1 MANTRLYLI
10 AAIPTD
16 TQCTGYL
23 KLGKESFD
31 VAAPYL
37 LKDAPSAGLYTFIR
51 EADLTNAIMD
61 MKIDYGTVALFFKNT
76 KTSEVMCIHG
86 GVDDVS
92 GHLFHPDFALS
103 MHNHELWKLQKAIRE
118 SGDVTIELRH
128 QGLSGIRKSFRRPVQ
143 RRVVPRLV
151 IPTDSDNMK
160 QIIRWRMN
168 NVAGTDQD
176 IILVRSKLFFLVAM
190 SDHGRVYEVMPD
202 GGVHTTGDRP
212 LGSLHSETLG
222 RGETH
227 FNPTRQ
233 NNIGYGGRF
242 PDIGQVVIV
251 PTDDANP
258 IDATEQEARRL
269 RARVAMEQFSA
280 GQLTDHGIAARI
292 DEIGAIAAPP
302 VATKEK

>member
-128 QGLSGIRKSFRRPVQ
+128 QGLSGIRKSFRRPVH
-143 RRVVPRLV
+143 RRATPRFWIDV
-151 IPTDSDNMK
+151 DSDNMRM
-160 QIIRWRMN
+160 IRRWRSN
-168 NVAGTDQD
+168 NVPGTDQD
-176 IILVRSKLFFLVAM
+176 VILVGSQLFFLVA
-190 SDHGRVYEVMPD
+190 SCDEQRAGRPEI
-202 GGVHTTGDRP
+202 HN
-212 LGSLHSETLG
+212 
-222 RGETH
+222 
-227 FNPTRQ
+227 NPTHP

-242 PDIGQVVIV
+242 PDTGRVAIV
-251 PTDDANP
+251 PSDDANP
-258 IDATEQEARRL
+258 IDATEQEARRQ
-269 RARVAMEQFSA
+269 RARVAMEQYSA
-280 GQLTDHGIAARI
+280 GQLSDYGIANRI
-292 DEIGAIAAPP
+292 DEIGVIAAPP
-302 VATKEK
+302 VTTKEK